1 MTAADPRVGAWL
13 QAQALV
19 VRAQELRAQRDH
31 HTAPRTAPEPLP
43 EAYWLCLAEAHVL
56 ADLAGVSDHTAVG
69 VMVTAEA
76 AASEEAQARA
86 DFDEV
91 MKTYGV

>member
-56 ADLAGVSDHTAVG
+56 AGLAQATDTTAVG
-69 VMVTAEA
+69 VILTLDEQ
-76 AASEEAQARA
+76 ASEEAQARA

-91 MKTYGV
+91 MKTYGT